1 MRYVLYMLPLI
12 NSKKCG
18 GQKKN
23 HEKQNHEMEKGNVI
37 ATLYKM
43 RQQSQESDN
52 SLHRWL
58 S

>member
-1 MRYVLYMLPLI
+1 MLPLI
-12 NSKKCG
+12 DPKKYG
-18 GQKKN
+18 AGKKN
-23 HEKQNHEMEKGNVI
+23 PEKQNHEMEKGNVI